1 MRFFFLLSILSIF
14 WGACGTNIM
23 TLSVTEPAPVTIP
36 ADVRK
41 AAIIARTK
49 VTKDNDVLN
58 KIDQVLSIEGKVLDS
73 LGAQACLVGLYD
85 DLIQNQRFDSVV
97 LLDSFELEN
106 PNLRQAAAPLNWNK
120 VAAICQAQQV
130 DLLFVL
136 EHYDTDTKIA
146 YSTVPVTITTP
157 IGLEVPG
164 LEHQAQVT
172 TFINTTWRIYDPLTK
187 TIYDEFP
194 GTRRFVSV
202 GKGINPTVAIQAI
215 KNRKNLVEQN
225 SREIGSLYARRLL
238 PYRIRV
244 SRDYFVGGS
253 PNFKIAKR
261 RAQTGNWDGAAELWL
276 QESKSDKRIPAGRGA
291 YNMAISN
298 EINGNLEEAI
308 RWAQKAYEDYNIR
321 EALDYVKI
329 LRNRQAKRRLLEVQG
344 RQ

>member
-1 MRFFFLLSILSIF
+1 MKQLLLLFILASFLGS
-14 WGACGTNIM
+14 CGTNLM
-23 TLSVTEPAPVTIP
+23 TMSVTEPAPVTIP
-36 ADVRK
+36 GAAKK
-41 AAIIARTK
+41 AAIIGRTK
-49 VTKDNDVLN
+49 ITKDNDILN

-73 LGAQACLVGLYD
+73 LGAQACLLGLYD
-85 DLIQNQRFDSVV
+85 DLVQKNRFEYLTIVDR
-97 LLDSFELEN
+97 LELES
-106 PNLRQAAAPLNWNK
+106 PSLGQAAAPLDWAI
-120 VAAICQAQQV
+120 VERICQAQQV

-136 EHYDTDTKIA
+136 EHYDTDSKIA
-146 YSTVPVTITTP
+146 YTTAPVTITTP
-157 IGLEVPG
+157 IGLEIPG
-164 LEHQAQVT
+164 LEHQATVT
-172 TFINTTWRIYDPLTK
+172 TLIHTTWRIYDPLTK
-187 TIYDEFP
+187 VIYDELP

-202 GKGINPTVAIQAI
+202 GRGVNPTVAIQAI
-215 KNRKNLVEQN
+215 KNRKSLVQQN
-225 SREIGSLYARRLL
+225 SNEIGHLYARRIQ

-253 PNFKIAKR
+253 SKFKIAKR

-308 RWAQKAYEDYNIR
+308 RWAQKSYEDYNIR

-344 RQ
+344 G

>member
-1 MRFFFLLSILSIF
+1 MKQLILSTILAISL
-14 WGACGTNIM
+14 GSCGTNLM
-23 TLSVTEPAPVTIP
+23 TMSVTEPAPVTIP
-36 ADVRK
+36 GDAKR
-41 AAIIARTK
+41 AAIIGRTK
-49 VTKDNDVLN
+49 ITKDNDILN

-73 LGAQACLVGLYD
+73 LGAQACLQGLYD
-85 DLIQNQRFDSVV
+85 DLAQKNRFEYLAMVDS
-97 LLDSFELEN
+97 LELES
-106 PNLRQAAAPLNWNK
+106 PSLGQAAAPLDWAT
-120 VAAICQAQQV
+120 VERICKAQQV

-146 YSTVPVTITTP
+146 YATAPVTIKTP
-157 IGLEVPG
+157 IGLDIPG
-164 LEHQAQVT
+164 LEHQATVT
-172 TFINTTWRIYDPLTK
+172 TLIHTTWRIYDPLTK
-187 TIYDEFP
+187 LIYDEFP

-215 KNRKNLVEQN
+215 KNRKNLVQQN
-225 SREIGSLYARRLL
+225 SNEIGHLYARRIL

-253 PNFKIAKR
+253 YNFKIAKR

-276 QESKSDKRIPAGRGA
+276 QESKSAKRIPAGRGT

-308 RWAQKAYEDYNIR
+308 RWAQKSYEDYNIR
-321 EALDYVKI
+321 EGLDYVKI

-344 RQ
+344 R

>member
-1 MRFFFLLSILSIF
+1 MKQFILLSILATFLSS
-14 WGACGTNIM
+14 CGTNLM

-36 ADVRK
+36 SDAKK
-41 AAIIARTK
+41 AAIIGRTK
-49 VTKDNDVLN
+49 IAKDNAILN
-58 KIDQVLSIEGKVLDS
+58 KIDEVLSIEGKILDS
-73 LGAQACLVGLYD
+73 LGAQACLLGLYD
-85 DLIQNQRFDSVV
+85 DLAQKNRFEYLAIVDS
-97 LLDSFELEN
+97 LELES
-106 PNLRQAAAPLNWNK
+106 PSLGQAAAPLDW
-120 VAAICQAQQV
+120 AIVEGICKAQQV

-146 YSTVPVTITTP
+146 YTTAPVTITTP
-157 IGLEVPG
+157 IGLDIPG
-164 LEHQAQVT
+164 LEHQATVT
-172 TFINTTWRIYDPLTK
+172 TLIHTTWRIYDPFTK
-187 TIYDEFP
+187 IIYDEFP

-202 GKGINPTVAIQAI
+202 GKGINPSLAIQAI

-225 SREIGSLYARRLL
+225 SNEIGHLYARRIL

-253 PNFKIAKR
+253 PKFRIAKR

-276 QESKSDKRIPAGRGA
+276 EESNSDKRIPAGRGA

-308 RWAQKAYEDYNIR
+308 RWAQKSYEDYNIR

-344 RQ
+344 R